1 MTRFATFE
9 NNERRTGGSQKV
21 TGAEVN
27 EYLVDTKRVITTD
40 SEKSLV
46 ARQASHVKQIEL
58 RTYVFLDSLQPQLA
72 AYMGTASSGFLPIPG
87 DACLWMEVSPG
98 MAVHRVTDIALK
110 ASNVRLGQM
119 IVERAFGSLALYH
132 RDQSTVLHSGD
143 VVLDA
148 IGSTIDRRTNPQV
161 TWTEVI
167 RSITPD
173 HAVLINRQNRR
184 GSMIQSGMSMFILE
198 TEPAGYVLM
207 AANEAEKA
215 SNITIVDVKGVGA
228 FGRLTLAGKEGDVEE
243 AAAAAMKDT
252 FDKDPIPTRGG
263 GSIPIVALFEKELE
277 TKTVLMG
284 FGLDSDAIHS
294 PNEHYGVFNYF
305 RGIET
310 IPRFFHHFAE
320 MNK

>member
-1 MTRFATFE
+1 MEPTSSLNRG
-9 NNERRTGGSQKV
+9 ERRNKSSLV
-21 TGAEVN
+21 TGSEVQSQAN
-27 EYLVDTKRVITTD
+27 GSSFITTD

-46 ARQASHVKQIEL
+46 SRQASQVEQIEL

-72 AYMGTASSGFLPIPG
+72 AYMGTVSRGFLPIPG

-148 IGSTIDRRTNPQV
+148 IRSTIDRRTRPEV

-184 GSMIQSGMSMFILE
+184 GSMIQAGMSMFILE

-228 FGRLTLAGKEGDVEE
+228 FGRLTLAGREGDVEE
-243 AAAAAMKDT
+243 AAAAAM
-252 FDKDPIPTRGG
+252 R
-263 GSIPIVALFEKELE
+263 SIDYI
-277 TKTVLMG
+277 
-284 FGLDSDAIHS
+284 
-294 PNEHYGVFNYF
+294 NRN
-305 RGIET
+305 
-310 IPRFFHHFAE
+310 
-320 MNK
+320 